1 MYFDETAWVAV
12 AFIIFIALIWKK
24 ASNAIV
30 SILDNRSLLIHNEL
44 NEAKSLKE
52 EALEEL
58 RKSLQTQKQVSE
70 EAENIIRD
78 AKETAK
84 KIQEEA
90 YSKSSDLIKRKE
102 EQARQKII
110 ALETDAIK
118 NIKKILAICWGMQV
132 AVTAAGGTVK
142 KSKNGAHIGIASN
155 IEITEN
161 GLKHPLYLSKNKK
174 FNSPAFNFD
183 EVVKLPEKGICLAS
197 NKVNKVQSLYFEI
210 NQTKVWG
217 LQYLSLI
224 HI

>member
-12 AFIIFIALIWKK
+12 AFIIFIALVWKK
-24 ASNAIV
+24 ASKAII
-30 SILDNRSLLIHNEL
+30 SILDNRSLIIHNEL

-78 AKETAK
+78 AKETAR

-102 EQARQKII
+102 EQAKQKII

-118 NIKKILAICWGMQV
+118 NIKKITSNVIIESSKIYMEANID
-132 AVTAAGGTVK
+132 K
-142 KSKNGAHIGIASN
+142 KENVNLISKSSN
-155 IEITEN
+155 EI
-161 GLKHPLYLSKNKK
+161 KS
-174 FNSPAFNFD
+174 
-183 EVVKLPEKGICLAS
+183 
-197 NKVNKVQSLYFEI
+197 SLL
-210 NQTKVWG
+210 V
-217 LQYLSLI
+217 
-224 HI
+224 